1 MDRLAEDKRVY
12 KKEEDETKSKYLYEL
27 GFTITLGVH
36 LKIYIYIYIQCFFNI
51 HWMERNTISQSNL
64 AIM

>member
-12 KKEEDETKSKYLYEL
+12 KKEEDETKSEYLYEL

-36 LKIYIYIYIQCFFNI
+36 LKKYIYIHIYTVFF
-51 HWMERNTISQSNL
+51 
-64 AIM
+64 